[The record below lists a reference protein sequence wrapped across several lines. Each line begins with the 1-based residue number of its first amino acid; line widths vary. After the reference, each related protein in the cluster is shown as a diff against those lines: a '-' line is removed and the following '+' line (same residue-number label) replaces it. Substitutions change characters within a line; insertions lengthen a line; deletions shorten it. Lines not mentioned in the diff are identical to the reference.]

1 MKLYSAFDLHSNNCY
16 LGVVDQA
23 GKRISKK
30 KLPNEPEAIL
40 SALSPYRDDMTG
52 VVVESTY
59 NWYWLVD
66 LMMDHG
72 YQAHL
77 ANPSAIQKYSG
88 LKHADDV
95 HDAFWLAEMLRL
107 GILPEGF
114 IYPKEDRPIRDLL
127 RKRGHLMRLRTSLI
141 ISLQQIIT
149 RNYGVTV
156 GLNDIKALRENR
168 IAPFFDGNEDL
179 AMAGAV
185 SKTTIDFL
193 THQIKEIERVVE
205 RKRELSPAYQYLQ
218 SVPGIGKIL
227 GLTIELETGPISRFD
242 KVGNYVSY
250 CRKVP
255 SKWTSNGKAKGKG
268 NKKNGNKYL
277 AWAFS
282 EAAELSRRF
291 DKDVRAFYNRKLQR
305 TNRMIAHSA
314 LAHKLAR
321 ASYYIMRDKMPFMP
335 DKLFF

>member
-1 MKLYSAFDLHSNNCY
+1 
-16 LGVVDQA
+16 LGIIDQT
-23 GKRISKK
+23 GKHIVKK
-30 KLPNEPEAIL
+30 KLPNEPEVIL
-40 SALSPYRDDMTG
+40 GALDRYHVDLEG

-66 LMMDHG
+66 LLMDHG
-72 YQAHL
+72 YRTHL
-77 ANPSAIQKYSG
+77 ANPSAIQKYRG

-114 IYPKEDRPIRDLL
+114 IYPKQDRPIRDLL
-127 RKRGHLMRLRTSLI
+127 RKRGHLIRLRTSLI
-141 ISLQQIIT
+141 VSLQQIIT
-149 RNYGVTV
+149 RNYGVNV
-156 GLNDIKALRENR
+156 GVNDIKALRKNR
-168 IAPFFDGNEDL
+168 IASYFDENEDL

-185 SKTTIDFL
+185 SKDTIDFL
-193 THQIKEIERVVE
+193 THQIRGIEQVVDK
-205 RKRELSPAYQYLQ
+205 KRQLSPAYQYLQ

-227 GLTIELETGPISRFD
+227 GLTIELETGPISRFN

-255 SKWTSNGKAKGKG
+255 SKWTSNGKMKGKG

-291 DKDVRAFYNRKLQR
+291 DKDVRVFYNRKQQR

-321 ASYYIMRDKMPFMP
+321 ASYYIIRDRVPFMP
-335 DKLFF
+335 DKLFC